1 MNRREAV
8 QSITILTGGLLS
20 ASTIGVILNGCTS
33 NIKTGKGIQFTEDEQ
48 NTVSRMA
55 DIIIPSTKIPGALN
69 AGVPTFVIM
78 MMQQCYPL
86 QNQDSFHK
94 GLGTFDHICT
104 QKYSGHFLKLSKE
117 KQVQAVKYLDVKIL
131 GKNNPAGQTDESL
144 SIFYRDLKGLIILGY
159 YSSKPGA
166 TEALRYIPVPGHY
179 DGCIPYHTGDK
190 EWAT

>member
-8 QSITILTGGLLS
+8 QSITVLTGGLLS
-20 ASTIGVILNGCTS
+20 VSTISVLLNSCNS
-33 NIKTGKGIQFTEDEQ
+33 QIKTGKGIQFTEDER

-55 DIIIPSTKIPGALN
+55 DIIIPSTKIPGALET
-69 AGVPTFVIM
+69 GVPAFVVM

-86 QNQDSFHK
+86 QNQDNFHK
-94 GLGTFDHICT
+94 GLGIFDHICK
-104 QKYSGHFLKLSKE
+104 QKYRGHFLRLQKD
-117 KQVQAVKYLDVKIL
+117 KQVQAVKYLDNKIL
-131 GKNNPAGQTDESL
+131 GKNNPASQTDESL

-179 DGCIPYHTGDK
+179 DGCIPYHKGDK